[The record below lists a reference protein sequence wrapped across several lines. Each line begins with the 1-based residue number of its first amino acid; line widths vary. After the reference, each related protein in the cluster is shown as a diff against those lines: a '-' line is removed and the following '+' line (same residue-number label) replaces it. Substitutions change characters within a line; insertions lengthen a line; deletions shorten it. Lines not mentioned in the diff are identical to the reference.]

1 MLINMA
7 ILSYISYK
15 YTYVEGS
22 SDGIVM
28 RRLSEFGNGKS
39 IIHHGIQ
46 AELRKCI
53 LETMKY
59 HSYIVPCPAVE
70 ENPTIIDENPSPA
83 HGNTNTAFVE

>member
-1 MLINMA
+1 MA

-53 LETMKY
+53 VSMIIIPY
-59 HSYIVPCPAVE
+59 PAVE
-70 ENPTIIDENPSPA
+70 ENPTIIDENPSPP